1 MDNPSPN
8 KIGLHTAT
16 SVVVGSIIGSGIFM
30 KPATMAGQTGSAPML
45 IGVWLAAGLISLCGA
60 LIFAEAS
67 AMFPKNGGLY
77 VFLEKM
83 YGNFAAFLFGWS
95 ALAVINTAAIAAISF
110 VCAEYAGY
118 LIPLPTL
125 PDEIVSR
132 YQFHLPGIG
141 TFFPLEKVGVKSLA
155 VAILILLG
163 WLNARSLQGS
173 GRLQL
178 VSTLL
183 KVGAIVLLVGGIFL
197 SGHGNA
203 QNMVSVSE
211 TAPTGMT
218 LLGGIMGALTGAFM
232 AYDGWQC
239 ISYMGGEVE
248 HPEKNLPRSIILGV
262 ASCTAI
268 YVLVNMAYTY
278 ALPIDEMAQ
287 SSLVASDAMEKVLG
301 RESGTLITVLIVL
314 STLGAINGNIMSTT
328 RITQA
333 MAQDGFFFKTFGRIH
348 PRFLTPVNTI
358 WLHTVWCG
366 VFVFS
371 GTFDMLADMFVFIT
385 WTFIVAACIGLM
397 LLRRTMPHH
406 PRPYRMWGYPWL
418 LLVFTAF
425 AAYYVGSTL
434 YYEIMAYQS
443 GKAKTINSLL
453 GILITGTGIP
463 LYFFFAARNKKNVKN
478 PGGQSGL

>member
-1 MDNPSPN
+1 MANPSPN

-30 KPATMAGQTGSAPML
+30 KPATMAGQTGWAPML

-95 ALAVINTAAIAAISF
+95 ALAVINTAAIAAIAF

-118 LIPLPTL
+118 LVPLPTF
-125 PDEIVSR
+125 PDELVSR
-132 YQFHLPGIG
+132 YQFHIPGIG
-141 TFFPLEKVGVKSLA
+141 TFFPLEKIGVKSLA

-163 WLNARSLQGS
+163 WLNARSLPVS

-183 KVGAIVLLVGGIFL
+183 KVGAIVLLIGGIFF
-197 SGHGNA
+197 SGHGHV
-203 QNMVSVSE
+203 QNMVLVNE
-211 TAPTGMT
+211 TAPTGMA

-239 ISYMGGEVE
+239 ISYMGGEVKN
-248 HPEKNLPRSIILGV
+248 PEKNLPRSIILGV
-262 ASCTAI
+262 ASCTVI
-268 YVLVNMAYTY
+268 YVLINMAYTY

-301 RESGTLITVLIVL
+301 RKSGTLIAVLIVL
-314 STLGAINGNIMSTT
+314 STFGAINGNLMSTT

-333 MAQDGFFFKTFGRIH
+333 MSEDGFFFKKFGRIH
-348 PRFLTPVNTI
+348 PRFLTPSNTI
-358 WLHTVWCG
+358 WLHTMWCS
-366 VFVFS
+366 VFTFS
-371 GTFDMLADMFVFIT
+371 GTFNMLADMFVFIT

-397 LLRRTMPHH
+397 LLRRTLPNH
-406 PRPYRMWGYPWL
+406 PRPYTMPGYPWL
-418 LLVFTAF
+418 LLIFTLF
-425 AAYYVGSTL
+425 AVYYVGSTL
-434 YYEIMAYQS
+434 YYEIMAYQT

-453 GILITGTGIP
+453 GLLITVAGIP
-463 LYFFFAARNKKNVKN
+463 LYFYFVLRKKRM
-478 PGGQSGL
+478 S